1 MKLNKYLSKFHIIVN
16 FYVLGGELI
25 MSIVEILNKDELNDG
40 EMRMVNIEG
49 REIMIARVGDS
60 YYASDNRCPHMG
72 GNLSMGKLEG
82 TVVTCPRHHSQF
94 DLTDGHVIRWTD
106 WGGIKLSLGKV
117 LKSPR
122 NLKTYDVIIDRDTL
136 LVDLQ

>member
-1 MKLNKYLSKFHIIVN
+1 
-16 FYVLGGELI
+16 
-25 MSIVEILNKDELNDG
+25 MSIVEILKKDELNDG
-40 EMRMVNIEG
+40 EMKMVNIEG
-49 REIMIARVGDS
+49 REIMIARVEDN
-60 YYASDNRCPHMG
+60 YYASDNKCPHMG

-106 WGGIKLSLGKV
+106 WSGIKLSLGKV

-122 NLKTYDVIIDRDTL
+122 NLKTYDVIVDKDTL
-136 LVDLQ
+136 MVDLQ